1 MKKTMIVFGTSI
13 LASSAFGLSPELT
26 SDQSFGAKIF
36 ERLAGVPLS
45 NKDDR
50 YPDYVALIAKKDFQ
64 GAAAMATD
72 DSNFFNITLRDWA
85 AIMANKDGS
94 SLIPLDDFQAMV
106 IGTARDDRDARS
118 ILTGNFSY
126 RVDPASVAGDP
137 SAADDKYYQAIDA
150 ANIDLNSS
158 LVRVEPQW
166 PNIKEAAGVLT
177 SRAWGALQ
185 YSAGTNRRAVA
196 FSMQIF
202 LCAPILT
209 WRNPA
214 IDDFHIRRDVNRIPG
229 GDPAVFQHTCRGCHA
244 PMDAFAGAFAHF
256 DFDVASTTLNYLGSS
271 VAPKYN
277 QNANTYSD
285 GWMTTDDSWVNMIAD
300 NSQFGW
306 RSPATGVGINDFG
319 NLLANSSQFS
329 RCMALRTF
337 KEVCR
342 RDVGPAEN
350 SLLQTLATNFEAGGY
365 NIKSLFQNVAIA
377 PACLSTTSNQAEQ
390 K

>member
-1 MKKTMIVFGTSI
+1 MKTKKMMMVGA
-13 LASSAFGLSPELT
+13 LLVSSLT
-26 SDQSFGAKIF
+26 AQATQDYGAKLF
-36 ERLAGVPLS
+36 ERIAGVPLS
-45 NKDDR
+45 PKDDR
-50 YPDYVALIAKKDFQ
+50 YQDYVSLIAQKNYI

-72 DSNFFNITLRDWA
+72 DSNFYNITLRNWS

-94 SLIPLDDFQAMV
+94 SLVPLDDFQAMV
-106 IGTARDDRDARS
+106 IGTARDDIDART
-118 ILTGNFSY
+118 ILTGNFTY
-126 RVDPASVAGDP
+126 RVDPTIIQGDP
-137 SAADDKYYQAIDA
+137 STSDNKYYQAIDA
-150 ANIDLNSS
+150 ANIDLNAS

-166 PNIKEAAGVLT
+166 ESFGAGAEAAGVLT
-177 SRAWGALQ
+177 SRSWGALQ

-256 DFDVASTTLNYLGSS
+256 DFNVSSSTLNYLGSNIAS
-271 VAPKYN
+271 KYN

-285 GWMTTDDSWVNMIAD
+285 GWITTDDSWVNMIAD

-306 RSPATGVGINDFG
+306 RTPATGVGVNAFG
-319 NLLANSSQFS
+319 NLLANSRQFS

-342 RDVGPAEN
+342 RDVGSTEN
-350 SLLQTLATNFEAGGY
+350 SLIQTLATNFEASGY

-377 PACLSTTSNQAEQ
+377 PACLGTP